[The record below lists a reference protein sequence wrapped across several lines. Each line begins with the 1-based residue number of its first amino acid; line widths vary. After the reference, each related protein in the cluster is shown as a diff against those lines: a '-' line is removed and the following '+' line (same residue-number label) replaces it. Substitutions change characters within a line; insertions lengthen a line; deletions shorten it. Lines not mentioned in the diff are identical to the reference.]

1 MSRVVFAFFRMISK
15 VYFRDPLFSLVAL
28 IKSFI
33 FLFFLSYAINVLD
46 IRQIHPWLYSIYQE
60 IPIKLTKGYAIFSGF
75 ISR

>member
-33 FLFFLSYAINVLD
+33 FYFSFVCYQVLD

-60 IPIKLTKGYAIFSGF
+60 IPIK
-75 ISR
+75 

>member
-33 FLFFLSYAINVLD
+33 FFVCYQVLD

-60 IPIKLTKGYAIFSGF
+60 IPIK
-75 ISR
+75 

>member
-33 FLFFLSYAINVLD
+33 SFVCYQVLD

-60 IPIKLTKGYAIFSGF
+60 IPIK
-75 ISR
+75 